1 MPLTD
6 SFETIDPQVVIVNRE
21 TRQRRAIVTKDL
33 EESIKKIGQIQ
44 PIVVDR
50 QMVLVAGERRL
61 QSCINLNLPVR
72 IRYVEDLTPIERQ
85 VIELE
90 ENLKRQD
97 LDWHDIIRT
106 TGKIHA
112 LYQSLDPT
120 WTATD
125 TGEQLSLA
133 QPTMSMY
140 LRVWA
145 EFDEPAIQA
154 AGGIRDAFSK
164 LRRRDQRAAG
174 EALEELL
181 DLAPAPE
188 SVLASMALQPTH
200 LQDALIH
207 GSGGPIAVKSMLA
220 PKPPEVILTQSFL
233 EWAPS
238 YVGPKFNLIHCDFPY
253 GIDHGSGPQARG
265 AEPASM
271 YADSA
276 KVYWDLLEC
285 FCRNLDNFMSLSSHL
300 MFWYSDK
307 HRDMTMQVFAD
318 LAPSLKFNRY
328 PLIWHKTDNA
338 GISSDPRFTPRH
350 VYETCLVARRSDRN
364 LLQVKSDVYG
374 CPIGPYKSGHPSA
387 KPEPMLR
394 EFMAMFC
401 DETTSL
407 LDPTCGSGASLRAA
421 DSLGAKRVLGLEIN
435 EAYAGPARVAFRNAR
450 SLRGANK
457 VIEGRCDQG

>member
-21 TRQRRAIVTKDL
+21 TRQRRAIITSDL

-181 DLAPAPE
+181 DLAPPSPSPSTDFFQNGQKVASASDLERNTLIRPTP
-188 SVLASMALQPTH
+188 SMA
-200 LQDALIH
+200 
-207 GSGGPIAVKSMLA
+207 
-220 PKPPEVILTQSFL
+220 KPPEVILVQSFL
-233 EWAPS
+233 DWAPQ
-238 YVGPKFNLIHCDFPY
+238 YQGPKFNLIHCDFPY

-265 AEPASM
+265 AEPSSM
-271 YADSA
+271 YEDSA

-307 HRDMTMQVFAD
+307 HRDMTMQVFAE

-457 VIEGRCDQG
+457 AFEGVL